1 MGDSRAA
8 SWPETPPRAG
18 TGGGADFRQGA
29 PGRPSTWPSGASL
42 LAALHDRDEPA
53 FHLALNEFAEAVAL
67 LAGGTPVGA
76 ALLCYE
82 VVRTIADGVD
92 MEQSGVGPEREEM
105 MARLGAAAN
114 ADALARAFVEEV
126 ERIAALHFRTR
137 SPRRPVVVRA
147 RRFIDEHAGEPI
159 SLTRVAHE
167 IGVARTYLSALFRR
181 ECGVTL
187 TQYIHQ
193 VRIRRAEALLRAG
206 GLSIGEVA
214 LRSGYKSYRH
224 FHRSFLKLRRV
235 SPRTFVKNA
244 RGPAAPRLS
253 RPAGRPPAA
262 PPC

>member
-8 SWPETPPRAG
+8 SWPETPPRA
-18 TGGGADFRQGA
+18 TPGAGLDLRQA
-29 PGRPSTWPSGASL
+29 AAGRPLTWPSGASV
-42 LAALHDRDEPA
+42 LAALHDRDQTA
-53 FHLALNEFAEAVAL
+53 FRLALNEFAQAVAI
-67 LAGGTPVGA
+67 LADGTPVGA

-82 VVRTIADGVD
+82 VVRTIADGAGAEAPGVD
-92 MEQSGVGPEREEM
+92 PQREELI
-105 MARLGAAAN
+105 ARLGAASN
-114 ADALARAFVEEV
+114 ADSLTRAFVEEI
-126 ERIAALHFRTR
+126 ERITAPHFCAR
-137 SPRRPVVVRA
+137 SPRRPAVVRA
-147 RRFIDEHAGEPI
+147 RRFIEDHAGEPI

-193 VRIRRAEALLRAG
+193 VRIRRAEAMLRAG

-235 SPRTFVKNA
+235 SPRAFVKNA
-244 RGPAAPRLS
+244 RGPAEPRLS
-253 RPAGRPPAA
+253 RPAGRLPAT